1 MPPRSAGIRNS
12 SPGSGSLSRLRNL
25 STRRSRSRAVRQSR
39 VAQAFFPL
47 PLGERD
53 RVRGPVQLSNHESRI
68 TSHQSPVTSHDVTP
82 AASGVEALVANLER
96 VVVGKRP
103 ELELAVAVL
112 LAGGH
117 LLLQDVPGVG
127 KTVLARALP
136 AIERRDAGMTPAKPT
151 S

>member
-1 MPPRSAGIRNS
+1 MRPRSAGIRNS

-39 VAQAFFPL
+39 VAPAFFPL

-82 AASGVEALVANLER
+82 AASGVEALVANLQR

-103 ELELAVAVL
+103 ELELAVAVA
-112 LAGGH
+112 LARGH
-117 LLLQDVPGVG
+117 FVLPNFAPPGYA
-127 KTVLARALP
+127 VLAQTMP